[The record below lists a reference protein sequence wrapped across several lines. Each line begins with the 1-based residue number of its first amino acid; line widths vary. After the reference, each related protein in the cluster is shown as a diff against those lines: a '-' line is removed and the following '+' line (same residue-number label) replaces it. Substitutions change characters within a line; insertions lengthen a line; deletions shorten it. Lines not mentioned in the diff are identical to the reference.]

1 MKPLARE
8 YLRFP
13 VIFKALGIFL
23 LLFIIRSM
31 VINYKQKENDL
42 MENGK
47 RKGNEASEMTVIQN
61 INDMLREERDLDIA
75 LSQAAK
81 RLLDQNP
88 DMHYNNLTAELKRK
102 FPKASMYPIRFAA
115 DDAQESLRRR

>member
-1 MKPLARE
+1 
-8 YLRFP
+8 
-13 VIFKALGIFL
+13 
-23 LLFIIRSM
+23 
-31 VINYKQKENDL
+31 

-75 LSQAAK
+75 LSQAAT

>member
-1 MKPLARE
+1 ME
-8 YLRFP
+8 
-13 VIFKALGIFL
+13 
-23 LLFIIRSM
+23 
-31 VINYKQKENDL
+31 DL
-42 MENGK
+42 ELPEE
-47 RKGNEASEMTVIQN
+47 RTVMQN
-61 INDMLREERDLDIA
+61 IREMLREERDLDIA

-115 DDAQESLRRR
+115 DDAQESLRR